1 MAHSQKISRQSIALR
16 SSYSLAPE
24 LVKNSKRQLR
34 ESIRYNVGEL
44 KEVVG
49 MAILVVKEDIRLEK
63 LLCILLEIYMF
74 MSARKEKLSIQK
86 MFHYPLGIQKTEVNG

>member
-1 MAHSQKISRQSIALR
+1 M
-16 SSYSLAPE
+16 
-24 LVKNSKRQLR
+24 
-34 ESIRYNVGEL
+34 
-44 KEVVG
+44 VG